1 MFHLYRDRLTA
12 SDMIHIKK
20 VMEHVYEKI
29 VLNDNNSGSS
39 NSDKPQMPPEELSS
53 LAESKIDIRCNDTVR
68 VNEFLGVT
76 FCKYFRIKFL

>member
-1 MFHLYRDRLTA
+1 
-12 SDMIHIKK
+12 MIHIKK

-39 NSDKPQMPPEELSS
+39 NNDKPSLPPEELSS

-68 VNEFLGVT
+68 FNRFFGVRSCKTFRIEFLWYSAESV
-76 FCKYFRIKFL
+76 R